1 MAGMGWC
8 SLRFTPEVRV
18 WLAALGDD
26 DFGRVAFY
34 LDLLRQRQA
43 SLQPHTAA
51 ACAAGFAGWRSPEAG
66 ACTG

>member
-8 SLRFTPEVRV
+8 SLRFTPEVRA

-34 LDLLRQRQA
+34 LDLLRQRQGQLA
-43 SLQPHTAA
+43 APAA